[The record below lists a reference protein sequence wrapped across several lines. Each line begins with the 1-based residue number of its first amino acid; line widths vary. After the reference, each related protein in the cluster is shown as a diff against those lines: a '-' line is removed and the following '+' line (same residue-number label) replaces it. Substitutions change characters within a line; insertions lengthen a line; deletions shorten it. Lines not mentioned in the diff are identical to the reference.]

1 MEYSNHSNVA
11 KLKSFR
17 VGIKVNNNKMKKISL
32 LVVLFFCVVL
42 LSCGGKTK
50 GNEGSAEEDALTESD
65 CQCADLNLVTKD
77 ADSEDV
83 YNFKDI
89 KKNGS
94 NDLYTGTCIEKD
106 QNDSIIKTVEIK
118 NGFVNRQILREKVGK
133 SYATNYDMTYENL
146 EEANGF
152 SIVISEQDNIAGGN
166 IKYIGLVREM
176 KNGRTYNKYD
186 VNLQN
191 TFNEIRISYSPEY
204 VNGKRWSKYE
214 ENVPPKCMANANLD
228 YDGSYVMQD
237 ISPEQFYKTL
247 EDMKK
252 EFKHF
257 NYWKVD

>member
-1 MEYSNHSNVA
+1 M
-11 KLKSFR
+11 K
-17 VGIKVNNNKMKKISL
+17 INKIL
-32 LVVLFFCVVL
+32 LILVMGTL
-42 LSCGGKTK
+42 LISCGGKTK
-50 GNEGSAEEDALTESD
+50 GNETSAEGDALTESD

-77 ADSEDV
+77 ADGKDV

-94 NDLYTGTCIEKD
+94 NELFIGTCIEKD

-118 NGFVNRQILREKVGK
+118 NGFVIRQILREKVGK
-133 SYATNYDMTYENL
+133 IYATNYDMTYENL
-146 EEANGF
+146 EKANGF
-152 SIVISEQDNIAGGN
+152 SIVISEEDNIAGSN
-166 IKYIGLVREM
+166 IKYVGLVEET
-176 KNGRTYNKYD
+176 KNGREFIKYD

-191 TFNEIRISYSPEY
+191 SFNEIRISYSPEY

-214 ENVPPKCMANANLD
+214 ENVPPKSMVNANLD